1 MAIPFSDNSGGGL
14 AGRVAD
20 ALRDAVGPAQV
31 LADPDATAGYRTDW
45 TGRWTGD
52 ALVVRP
58 GDAAQVAAAVR
69 ACAEHG
75 AAIVP
80 QGGNTGLVGGGVPR
94 ERIERPQVVLSLL
107 GLDEVGPVEGGT
119 LRAGAGATLAAVQA
133 AARAAGM
140 SYGVDLGA
148 RDSATL
154 GGTVSTDAGGLRVVA
169 HGSTRAQLVSVQAV
183 LADGSI
189 ADSTGAPPAG
199 LAGYDLAHLL
209 CGAEGTLGVVT
220 AARVRLL
227 PAPDRDELPVFVGCR
242 DVAEAAALVER
253 QRSSGRLLAAELV
266 EAEALHL
273 VCADRGLP
281 RPGPLADWPA
291 WLLLEVEG
299 GPDLPDDDRPAV
311 ADHRVWAYREAVPEV
326 LATLGPS
333 HKLDVAVRPDRVAA
347 LAAAMTGAA
356 APYDVHVFGHLG
368 VGNLHITVIGADL
381 TDAVDERILRVVADL
396 GGSVAAEHGVGVA
409 KTRWLPWS
417 LGSAEL
423 AAMRAVKTSLDPH
436 QMFNPGVLL
445 D

>member
-1 MAIPFSDNSGGGL
+1 MARPFSDNSGGGSAL
-14 AGRVAD
+14 VD
-20 ALRDAVGPAQV
+20 ALREAVGPAHV
-31 LADPDATAGYRTDW
+31 LTDPGATAGYRTDW
-45 TGRWTGD
+45 TGRWTGT

-58 GDAAQVAAAVR
+58 GATAEVADVIGV
-69 ACAEHG
+69 CAEHG
-75 AAIVP
+75 AVIVP

-94 ERIERPQVVLSLL
+94 EHSERPQVLLSLRR
-107 GLDEVGPVEGGT
+107 LDTVGPVGGGT
-119 LRAGAGATLAAVQA
+119 LLADAGVTLAAVQS
-133 AARAAGM
+133 AARAAGLR
-140 SYGVDLGA
+140 YGVDLGA

-199 LAGYDLAHLL
+199 LAGYDLAQLL

-227 PAPDRDELPVFVGCR
+227 PAPDHDELPVLVGCR
-242 DVAEAAALVER
+242 DIAEAAALVER
-253 QRSSGRLLAAELV
+253 QRSYGRLLAAELV
-266 EAEALHL
+266 QAQTLDL
-273 VCADRGLP
+273 VCAARGLP

-299 GPDLPDDDRPAV
+299 GPDLPDDERPAV
-311 ADHRVWAYREAVPEV
+311 ADARVWAYRESVPDV
-326 LATLGPS
+326 LAALGPS
-333 HKLDVAVRPDRVAA
+333 HKLDVAVRPDQVAE
-347 LAAAMTGAA
+347 LAAALPRAA
-356 APYDVHVFGHLG
+356 APYPVHVFGHLG
-368 VGNLHITVIGADL
+368 VGNLHVTVVGAAVTED
-381 TDAVDERILRVVADL
+381 VDERILRLVADL

-423 AAMRAVKTSLDPH
+423 TAMRAVKAALDPH

>member
-1 MAIPFSDNSGGGL
+1 MASRFSDHSGGGSAL
-14 AGRVAD
+14 AD
-20 ALRDAVGPAQV
+20 ALRDAVGPAAV

-58 GDAAQVAAAVR
+58 GDTAQVAAAIR

-75 AAIVP
+75 AVIVP

-94 ERIERPQVVLSLL
+94 EQSERPQVVLSLRA
-107 GLDEVGPVEGGT
+107 LDEVGPVEGGA

-140 SYGVDLGA
+140 SYGVDLAA

-154 GGTVSTDAGGLRVVA
+154 AGTVSTDAGGLRVVA

-189 ADSTGAPPAG
+189 ADGTVAPPAG
-199 LAGYDLAHLL
+199 LAGYDLAQLL

-220 AARVRLL
+220 AARVRLI
-227 PAPDRDELPVFVGCR
+227 PAPEADALPVFVGCW

-253 QRSSGRLLAAELV
+253 QRSYGRLLAAELV
-266 EAEALHL
+266 GAEALSL
-273 VCADRGLP
+273 VCAKRGLP
-281 RPGPLADWPA
+281 LPGPLVDWPA

-311 ADHRVWAYREAVPEV
+311 ADARVWAYREAVPEV
-326 LATLGPS
+326 LASLGPS
-333 HKLDVAVRPDRVAA
+333 HKLDVAVRPDLVPA
-347 LAAAMTGAA
+347 LAAAMAGAA
-356 APYDVHVFGHLG
+356 APYPVHVFGHLG

-381 TDAVDERILRVVADL
+381 TEDVDERILRVVADF

-423 AAMRAVKTSLDPH
+423 AAMRAVKAALDPH

-445 D
+445 G

>member
-1 MAIPFSDNSGGGL
+1 MAIPFSDNSGGGSAL
-14 AGRVAD
+14 AD
-20 ALRDAVGPAQV
+20 ALREAVGPARV
-31 LADPDATAGYRTDW
+31 LADPESTAGYRTDW

-52 ALVVRP
+52 AVVVRP
-58 GDAAQVAAAVR
+58 GDTAQVAAVIR

-94 ERIERPQVVLSLL
+94 ERSERPQVVLSLRA
-107 GLDEVGPVEGGT
+107 LDEVGPVEGGT
-119 LRAGAGATLAAVQA
+119 LLAGAGATLAAVQA

-189 ADSTGAPPAG
+189 ADGTAAPAAG
-199 LAGYDLAHLL
+199 LAGYDLAQLL

-220 AARVRLL
+220 AARVRLIPAPEADAL
-227 PAPDRDELPVFVGCR
+227 PAFVGCR
-242 DVAEAAALVER
+242 DVAEAVSLVER
-253 QRSSGRLLAAELV
+253 QRSYGGLLAAELV
-266 EAEALHL
+266 GAEALSL
-273 VCADRGLP
+273 VCAGRGLP
-281 RPGPLADWPA
+281 LPGPLADWPV

-299 GPDLPDDDRPAV
+299 GPDLPDDDRPAL
-311 ADHRVWAYREAVPEV
+311 ADDRVWAYREAVPEV
-326 LATLGPS
+326 LATLGPG
-333 HKLDVAVRPDRVAA
+333 HKLDVAVRPDQVPA
-347 LAAAMTGAA
+347 LAAAMAGAA
-356 APYDVHVFGHLG
+356 APYPVHVFGHLG
-368 VGNLHITVIGADL
+368 VGNLHVTVVGADL
-381 TDAVDERILRVVADL
+381 TDDVDERILRVVADL

-423 AAMRAVKTSLDPH
+423 AVMRAVKAALDPH